1 MRLVNF
7 SLSNPVQ
14 DITLIGFGCEWDLHN
29 FADFKGFTF
38 DPIEDCLQMMWAVP
52 AVENPWGCTENR
64 AKGCAL
70 KFRNVKSV
78 TITARDEPTPSSD
91 DSCLSGISKV
101 IPGRTEHRFKAE
113 WQDNEP
119 FHLLLEFES
128 GRTIEVASD
137 TVELERIEATL

>member
-1 MRLVNF
+1 MKLINF

-14 DITLIGFGCEWDLHN
+14 SSTLIGLGCEWDLHN
-29 FADFKGFTF
+29 FADFVGFKF
-38 DPIEDCLQMMWAVP
+38 NPVEDYLRMDWLAP

-70 KFRNVKSV
+70 TFKNLKKVE
-78 TITARDEPTPSSD
+78 ITARDKATPALD
-91 DSCLSGISKV
+91 DACLLGISRV
-101 IPGRTEHRFKAE
+101 IPDRTEHRFKAK
-113 WQDNEP
+113 WQDDEP

-137 TVELERIEATL
+137 TVELERIDGAL